1 MPPKLRPHLT
11 YANVVSTVCLF
22 VVLGGSAVAATVI
35 TGKDVKNSSL
45 TGKDV
50 KNSSLTGK
58 DVKNSSLTGADL
70 RAESVNSDD
79 VADGSLLG
87 QDFAPGQL
95 PQGPKG
101 DTGPK
106 GDKGDPGTDASI
118 NGVAAGGD
126 LAGTFPN
133 PSIADGK
140 VTTAKL
146 ADGIQ
151 EATIMNVARG
161 QYFDN
166 NAGAVGPLT
175 GPIRLLINCGVSNQ
189 GPRPTQGMA
198 IFLQTFEGGDFQ
210 VHTFYV
216 RGTNTANRTD
226 DVFNSVPSELSFALV
241 DTAVD
246 VGGTGNDSGTGSFI
260 AHTPNATVSGTF
272 SYLADATHCE
282 LLASMELMQ

>member
-1 MPPKLRPHLT
+1 MHVSPLHHLRRNAVAYL
-11 YANVVSTVCLF
+11 ALF
-22 VVLGGSAVAATVI
+22 VALGGTSVAATTLI
-35 TGKDVKNSSL
+35 TGKNVKN
-45 TGKDV
+45 G
-50 KNSSLTGK
+50 SLTGK

-70 RAESVNSDD
+70 RSDSINSEDIEN
-79 VADGSLLG
+79 GSLLG

-95 PQGPKG
+95 PAGAQGQKG
-101 DTGPK
+101 DTGAK
-106 GDKGDPGTDASI
+106 GTDGTNGTDGTDGTDATI

-126 LAGTFPN
+126 LTGTFPN

-175 GPIRLLINCGVSNQ
+175 GPLRLLINCGVNS
-189 GPRPTQGMA
+189 GIRPTQGMR
-198 IFLQTFEGGDFQ
+198 IVLQTFEGGDFQ
-210 VHTFYV
+210 FHTFYV
-216 RGTNTANRTD
+216 HGTNTVKRTD
-226 DVFNSVPSELSFALV
+226 NNLNLPATGLSFSLV
-241 DTAVD
+241 DTVVD
-246 VGGTGNDSGTGSFI
+246 AGGTGNDSGTGSFI

-272 SYLADATHCE
+272 NYLADATHCE